1 MKSKYAVIGARILL
15 GLIFTVFGLNGFL
28 GFLPMPP
35 MPGPAGAFAGALA
48 ASGYFFPFMKSI
60 EVITGVMI
68 LTGFQLPFALI
79 LLAPIAINIFL
90 FHLLLVGPA
99 TIAMPVVIL
108 ALMVFLAYSYRDHY
122 ASIFKK

>member
-1 MKSKYAVIGARILL
+1 MKSKYAVIGARVIL
-15 GLIFTVFGLNGFL
+15 GLIFAVFGLNGF
-28 GFLPMPP
+28 FQFMPMPP

-68 LTGFQLPFALI
+68 LTGIQLPFALI

-90 FHLLLVGPA
+90 FHLFLVGPG
-99 TIAMPVVIL
+99 TIGMAVVIL
-108 ALMVFLAYSYRDHY
+108 ALMLFLAWNFRSHY
-122 ASIFKK
+122 AAIFKK